1 MAETPQTLPA
11 NFFEKNQGQAS
22 PPQTLPAN
30 FDFKAGIAPFPQ
42 GADPTRGASQATG
55 LGPDTRSPVG
65 KIWDEVKRGLTSA
78 QAGQGL
84 KPQPTM
90 TANVA
95 QFAGMA
101 GDTLSQLAVAPE
113 GAAAGSATIG
123 KLFKPTTTTV
133 PELSKLVGPTGKP
146 LYRMVEQEGPSVA
159 KKASQAALKSVKAVP
174 TWMKENPVKAVLIEA
189 AAHELGV
196 DPIQLAHKLL
206 KFGPSILP

>member
-1 MAETPQTLPA
+1 MSTPATLPA
-11 NFFEKNQGQAS
+11 NFFEGKTGQAS
-22 PPQTLPAN
+22 PPKTLPAN
-30 FDFKAGIAPFPQ
+30 FDFKAGSSPEQQASDPQ
-42 GADPTRGASQATG
+42 RGASQATG
-55 LGPDTRSPVG
+55 LSVDTRSPAG
-65 KIWDEVKRGLTSA
+65 KVWDEIKRGLTSA
-78 QAGQGL
+78 QAGEGL

-90 TANVA
+90 IANAA

-113 GAAAGSATIG
+113 GAAASGAVE

-146 LYRMVEQEGPSVA
+146 LYKMVEQEGPSVA
-159 KKASQAALKSVKAVP
+159 KKTSQALMKSVKAVP